1 MHEKHELEPTSNA
14 KTDDHQ
20 MSIEARATRNM
31 IKRRQDEVTSKLLS
45 DKENE
50 HFIVPPT
57 SSSLQNY
64 YADELLSVDQLK
76 TIESKVIARSKVLA
90 NEKH

>member
-57 SSSLQNY
+57 S
-64 YADELLSVDQLK
+64 
-76 TIESKVIARSKVLA
+76 
-90 NEKH
+90 